1 MGNVIKQNVG
11 QVSSNGNGLV
21 IFVDAQTSEVML
33 KDVVGNTQSLKDFF
47 KYNEIVFLKA
57 DKGSIVSCTENNKVL
72 GENSA
77 VLSGDFNI
85 IRADESVICGGN
97 ANTISRENSF
107 IGSGKGN
114 TIDSENSTI
123 VGGTN
128 NKTKFKNSHIVGSDI
143 EADAEDTTFVNKL
156 SIKNIPNSSKGLS
169 KGAVWNNK
177 GVLSIVT

>member
-1 MGNVIKQNVG
+1 MGNVIKQNAG

-21 IFVDAQTSEVML
+21 IYVDAITNEVML
-33 KDVVGNTQSLKDFF
+33 KDVAGNTQSLKDFF
-47 KYNEIVFLKA
+47 KYSEVVFLKA
-57 DKGSIVSCTENNKVL
+57 DKGSIVTTSEKNKVL

-85 IRADESVICGGN
+85 IRADESVICSGN
-97 ANTISRENSF
+97 ANTISENNSF

-128 NKTKFKNSHIVGSDI
+128 NKTKFKNTHIIGSDI
-143 EADAEDTTFVNKL
+143 EADTEDTTFVNRL
-156 SIKNIPNSSKGLS
+156 SIKNIPNSSNGLP